1 MKKILILGGSDFQIP
16 LIKHAKQKGLYVIT
30 CDYLPDNPGHNL
42 SDEYHN
48 VSTTDLNAV
57 LDLAK
62 ELHIDA
68 IATFSSDPAIPTVAY
83 VANHLNLPGP
93 SFSAVESLS
102 VKDKF
107 RSLMQKS
114 GLRTPSFWVVENT
127 KLPQDLNATSRYIVK
142 PVDSSGSRGVKLSD
156 GSIDDLKA
164 CIEYAKTYS
173 RCGRC
178 ILEEYIDGEQ
188 IHGDGFLRDGKLF
201 HAYLGNH
208 VFYKK
213 TQSFIPISTQ
223 WPSKFNQTV
232 LDDLTLQIEKLSEA
246 SGYFDGPI
254 NIEARINQAGEVFVI
269 EMGARNGGNFVPI
282 IQNRLTGFDYVD
294 AALRISLG
302 EKLPP
307 PELNKNGI
315 GAHYILH
322 AEQDAIFSSVKIDD
336 RIKPFIF
343 FQKVLKKT
351 GDKIYHYR
359 GSDTTIGILLL
370 EFQNIEMR
378 DKIMAKVD
386 TFVKIDYV

>member
-1 MKKILILGGSDFQIP
+1 MIHIQGGN
-16 LIKHAKQKGLYVIT
+16 QKLDYVDIRDVT
-30 CDYLPDNPGHNL
+30 
-42 SDEYHN
+42 
-48 VSTTDLNAV
+48 
-57 LDLAK
+57 K
-62 ELHIDA
+62 A
-68 IATFSSDPAIPTVAY
+68 I
-83 VANHLNLPGP
+83 LNL
-93 SFSAVESLS
+93 VEMPHQEWPQVLNIGSGKQITLLELVQRIAKVSKEKFGRELS
-102 VKDKF
+102 YTIEDK
-107 RSLMQKS
+107 
-114 GLRTPSFWVVENT
+114 EI
-127 KLPQDLNATSRYIVK
+127 KLELGMNIDKAMKCIGWK
-142 PVDSSGSRGVKLSD
+142 PIISM
-156 GSIDDLKA
+156 
-164 CIEYAKTYS
+164 
-173 RCGRC
+173 
-178 ILEEYIDGEQ
+178 EQ
-188 IHGDGFLRDGKLF
+188 TIAD
-201 HAYLGNH
+201 
-208 VFYKK
+208 
-213 TQSFIPISTQ
+213 Q

-343 FQKVLKKT
+343 FQKVFKKT
-351 GDKIYHYR
+351 GDKIYHYC